1 MTAFQM
7 VISILG
13 VVISLLTLCG
23 IGVVMKHYWDDKHEE
38 KKANKEEEKAKAK
51 RERQEEIREVFSVE
65 MKKEITPVHDEL
77 KGMSQSLKGIDSTI
91 RLLKE
96 SVIALDRIVMKMN
109 LDLYKDHGYVNSSD
123 RAAWNELFH
132 NYSNLG
138 GNHFKEYVDEWRRI
152 LEGLPTKEEVQA
164 EHANNITNQ

>member
-1 MTAFQM
+1 MTTFQI

-13 VVISLLTLCG
+13 VIISLLTLCG
-23 IGVVMKHYWDDKHEE
+23 IGVVMKHFWDDKYEE
-38 KKANKEEEKAKAK
+38 KKANTAEKKEKAKK
-51 RERQEEIREVFSVE
+51 ERQEEIREVFTAE
-65 MKKEITPVHDEL
+65 IRKELTPVHDEL
-77 KGMSQSLKGIDSTI
+77 KSMSQSLNGIDTTI

-138 GNHFKEYVDEWRRI
+138 GNHFKEYVDEWRKI
-152 LEGLPTKEEVQA
+152 LEGLPTKEEVKA
-164 EHANNITNQ
+164 EKAE